1 MKQRT
6 SSRRRRGQI
15 IQNQHKLLATL
26 ALTFVL
32 LWVAAIAQQALQL
45 WAQQQ
50 RLDHY
55 GSWQAALYD
64 TNPGLNGELLQHQNL
79 DAVGQLTDCGEI
91 VNSAGMALARVGS
104 LDDTAKHLSRLV
116 FVAGNYPRADD
127 EIALEMSVLAGLGY
141 SFDVGQQIALPITF
155 TDSQGQQETQT
166 YQFTL
171 CGVLRSFSAG
181 WNGADAGPVSGIVS
195 QGFVDA
201 APGVRSYVELV
212 HGNYA
217 RVQDAS
223 ELSPLLSPDGAF
235 VLNSNAYPG
244 WQWDLESLMENGLLV
259 ILAVILGLFL
269 VACSI
274 VTWLWGNR
282 QRLQICSDVG
292 ATRRQLRRSL
302 SKRYVRAARQALAWI
317 SLPAAVLVLAGF
329 AALCLTGI
337 EITLFTLLPALAL
350 PAILCGVLAL
360 AGWCVLQICSRTGI
374 VWAKVGQAAAR
385 PGKAVLRHPV
395 TSLTALA
402 RRRALARPKQRMAA
416 LGMDIAFCVFA
427 FALVLAGGTAVALA
441 NNQDIAVPYSFVW
454 TASDPSGGFTDDD
467 IAQLARV
474 EGVSRV
480 VAAASPANS
489 WQVYTDA
496 GAAYKQQTLTWDSIE
511 DSGSPLVLNSAI
523 PMVSVYGFADE
534 AVLQELAT
542 QADTPVS
549 VDDLRQGQALL
560 WIDGGTGGT
569 LKPGDTVELN
579 TPGGPVSVQVAG
591 ILTGTPSLFN
601 PQTELLAQYAASG
614 SVSVFLTKPT
624 LDGLWGQEMLYNNVR
639 VYTQHLDTFELTS
652 TLVSRVPHTGDMTFD
667 NALEAKTQ
675 LWQQTNRRLL
685 FYGLVLA
692 ILLALYA
699 TLLYYTRSLSA
710 ARDRRDLALLHDL
723 GLPARSLR
731 RLAVVRD
738 AQRVPLLLLAGF
750 LIWLAGFFAY
760 VIGLNLT
767 LSTTSLSWQTVM
779 EAVRLLIRTWPFGTI
794 ATVLALVAVC
804 SPLVCWYQCK
814 NDLIVT

>member
-32 LWVAAIAQQALQL
+32 LWAAAIAQHALQL

-64 TNPGLNGELLQHQNL
+64 TNPGLNGKLLQHQNL
-79 DAVGQLTDCGEI
+79 DAVGQMTDCGEI
-91 VNSAGMALARVGS
+91 VNSAGLTLARVGS
-104 LDDTAKHLSRLV
+104 LDDTAKQLSRLA
-116 FVAGNYPRADD
+116 FVAGSYPRADD
-127 EIALEMSVLAGLGY
+127 EVALEMSVLAGLGY

-181 WNGADAGPVSGIVS
+181 WNAADAGPVSGIVS

-223 ELSPLLSPDGAF
+223 ELSALLSPEGAF

-302 SKRYVRAARQALAWI
+302 SKRYVRAARQAFAWI

-329 AALCLTGI
+329 AALCLAGI

-350 PAILCGVLAL
+350 PAILCGALAL
-360 AGWCVLQICSRTGI
+360 AGWCVLQLCSRTGI

-385 PGKAVLRHPV
+385 PGKAALRRPV
-395 TSLTALA
+395 TSLAALA

-427 FALVLAGGTAVALA
+427 FALVLASGSAVASA
-441 NNQDIAVPYSFVW
+441 NDQDIAWPYSFTW
-454 TASDPSGGFTDDD
+454 AASDPASGFDSEGVE
-467 IAQLARV
+467 QLARV

-480 VAAASPANS
+480 VAASSPAGS
-489 WQVYTDA
+489 WPVYTVTGVD
-496 GAAYKQQTLTWDSIE
+496 YEQQTLTWDGIE
-511 DSGSPLVLNSAI
+511 QSGSPLVLDGAI
-523 PMVSVYGFADE
+523 QDVSVYGFADE
-534 AVLQELAT
+534 AVLQDLAAL
-542 QADTPVS
+542 ADAPVS
-549 VDDLRQGQALL
+549 MGDLRRGQALL
-560 WIDGGTGGT
+560 RVDGGTDGT
-569 LKPGDTVELN
+569 LQPGDMVEIN

-591 ILTGTPSLFN
+591 ILTCECSLFN
-601 PQTELLAQYAASG
+601 PQTELLARYSAVGTA
-614 SVSVFLTKPT
+614 SVFFLKPE
-624 LDGLWGQEMLYNNVR
+624 LESLWGETMLYNDVR
-639 VYTQHLDTFELTS
+639 VYTQHLDTFELAS
-652 TLVSRVPHTGDMTFD
+652 TLVSRVPHTGDMMFD
-667 NALEAKTQ
+667 NVLESKTQ
-675 LWQQTNRRLL
+675 RWQQANRRLL

-692 ILLALYA
+692 MLLALYA

-723 GLPARSLR
+723 GVPARSLR

-738 AQRVPLLLLAGF
+738 ARRVLLILLAGF
-750 LIWLAGFFAY
+750 LIWLAGYFAY
-760 VIGLNLT
+760 VIGLNLAPAT
-767 LSTTSLSWQTVM
+767 RWSWQTVLDVVQM
-779 EAVRLLIRTWPFGTI
+779 LVRTWPFGAI
-794 ATVLALVAVC
+794 AAVLALVAAC
-804 SPLVCWYQCK
+804 PPLVCRYQCR
-814 NDLIVT
+814 NDRLVP

>member
-6 SSRRRRGQI
+6 SSRPRRGQI

-32 LWVAAIAQQALQL
+32 LWVGAIAQQALQL

-64 TNPGLNGELLQHQNL
+64 TNPGLHVELLQHQNL
-79 DAVGQLTDCGEI
+79 DEVGQMTACGEI
-91 VNSAGMALARVGS
+91 ANSSGLTLARVGS
-104 LDDTAKHLSRLV
+104 LDDTAKQLGRLA
-116 FVAGNYPRADD
+116 FVVGSYPQAED

-155 TDSQGQQETQT
+155 TGSQGRQETQT

-181 WNGADAGPVSGIVS
+181 WNSADAGPVSAIVS
-195 QGFVDA
+195 QSFVDA
-201 APGVRSYVELV
+201 VPGVCSYVELV

-217 RVQDAS
+217 GVQDAS
-223 ELSPLLSPDGAF
+223 ELSALLSQEGTF
-235 VLNSNAYPG
+235 IYNTNAYPG
-244 WQWDLESLMENGLLV
+244 WRWDLESLMENGLLV
-259 ILAVILGLFL
+259 ILAAVLGLFL

-292 ATRRQLRRSL
+292 ATRHQLRRSL
-302 SKRYVRAARQALAWI
+302 TKRYVRAARQAFAWI
-317 SLPAAVLVLAGF
+317 SLPAAVLVLAWG
-329 AALCLTGI
+329 AALRLAGVET
-337 EITLFTLLPALAL
+337 TLFILLPALVL
-350 PAILCGVLAL
+350 PAVLCGALVL
-360 AGWCVLQICSRTGI
+360 AGWCILQLCSLTGI

-385 PGKAVLRHPV
+385 PGKTALRCPV
-395 TSLTALA
+395 TSLAVLA

-427 FALVLAGGTAVALA
+427 FALVLAGGSAVAA
-441 NNQDIAVPYSFVW
+441 ARNQDIAVPYSFAW
-454 TASDPSGGFTDDD
+454 TAADPSDGFDS
-467 IAQLARV
+467 QGVEHLARV

-480 VAAASPANS
+480 IATARPANS

-496 GAAYKQQTLTWDSIE
+496 GAAYEQQTLTWDGIE
-511 DSGSPLVLNSAI
+511 QSGSPLVLDSTI

-534 AVLQELAT
+534 TVLQELAA
-542 QADTPVS
+542 QADMPVS
-549 VDDLRQGQALL
+549 MDDLRQGQALL
-560 WIDGGTGGT
+560 WIDGGISDT

-579 TPGGPVSVQVAG
+579 TPGGPVAVQVAG
-591 ILTGTPSLFN
+591 ILTGTPGLFN
-601 PQTELLAQYAASG
+601 PQTALLAQYAASG
-614 SVSVFLTKPT
+614 SASVYLTKPA
-624 LDGLWGQEMLYNNVR
+624 LDGLWGQEMLYNDVR
-639 VYTQHLDTFELTS
+639 VYTQHLDAFELTS
-652 TLVSRVPHTGDMTFD
+652 TLVSRVSHTGDMTFD
-667 NALEAKTQ
+667 NVLEAKTQ

-723 GLPARSLR
+723 GAPERSLR

-738 AQRVPLLLLAGF
+738 ARRVPLILLAGF

-767 LSTTSLSWQTVM
+767 LSATSLSWQTVM
-779 EAVRLLIRTWPFGTI
+779 EAMRLLTRTWPFGTI
-794 ATVLALVAVC
+794 AAALAMVAVC
-804 SPLVCWYQCK
+804 TPLVCWYQCR
-814 NDLIVT
+814 NDRIVT

>member
-32 LWVAAIAQQALQL
+32 LWVGAIAQQALQL
-45 WAQQQ
+45 WEQQQ

-79 DAVGQLTDCGEI
+79 DAVGQMTDCGEI
-91 VNSAGMALARVGS
+91 VNSAGLTLARVGS
-104 LDDTAKHLSRLV
+104 LDDTAKQLSRLA

-181 WNGADAGPVSGIVS
+181 WNAADAGPVSGIVS

-223 ELSPLLSPDGAF
+223 ELSALLSPDGAF

-244 WQWDLESLMENGLLV
+244 WRWDLESLMENGLLV

-302 SKRYVRAARQALAWI
+302 SKRYVRAARQAFAWI

-329 AALCLTGI
+329 AALCLAGI

-360 AGWCVLQICSRTGI
+360 AGGRFAALQPHRRCLGKGGAGRRPPRQGGPAPSGNQPGRAGPAQTADGGAWHGHCLLR
-374 VWAKVGQAAAR
+374 VRLCAGAGERQRRGLGER
-385 PGKAVLRHPV
+385 PGHR
-395 TSLTALA
+395 LA
-402 RRRALARPKQRMAA
+402 IQLY
-416 LGMDIAFCVFA
+416 L
-427 FALVLAGGTAVALA
+427 
-441 NNQDIAVPYSFVW
+441 
-454 TASDPSGGFTDDD
+454 GGF
-467 IAQLARV
+467 
-474 EGVSRV
+474 G
-480 VAAASPANS
+480 P
-489 WQVYTDA
+489 
-496 GAAYKQQTLTWDSIE
+496 
-511 DSGSPLVLNSAI
+511 
-523 PMVSVYGFADE
+523 
-534 AVLQELAT
+534 
-542 QADTPVS
+542 
-549 VDDLRQGQALL
+549 RQR
-560 WIDGGTGGT
+560 I
-569 LKPGDTVELN
+569 
-579 TPGGPVSVQVAG
+579 
-591 ILTGTPSLFN
+591 
-601 PQTELLAQYAASG
+601 
-614 SVSVFLTKPT
+614 
-624 LDGLWGQEMLYNNVR
+624 
-639 VYTQHLDTFELTS
+639 
-652 TLVSRVPHTGDMTFD
+652 
-667 NALEAKTQ
+667 
-675 LWQQTNRRLL
+675 
-685 FYGLVLA
+685 
-692 ILLALYA
+692 
-699 TLLYYTRSLSA
+699 
-710 ARDRRDLALLHDL
+710 
-723 GLPARSLR
+723 
-731 RLAVVRD
+731 
-738 AQRVPLLLLAGF
+738 
-750 LIWLAGFFAY
+750 
-760 VIGLNLT
+760 
-767 LSTTSLSWQTVM
+767 
-779 EAVRLLIRTWPFGTI
+779 
-794 ATVLALVAVC
+794 
-804 SPLVCWYQCK
+804 
-814 NDLIVT
+814 

>member
-32 LWVAAIAQQALQL
+32 LWVGTIAQQALQL

-79 DAVGQLTDCGEI
+79 DAVGQMTDCGEI
-91 VNSAGMALARVGS
+91 VNSAGLTLARVGS
-104 LDDTAKHLSRLV
+104 LDDTAKQLSRLA

-181 WNGADAGPVSGIVS
+181 WNAADAGPVSGIVS

-223 ELSPLLSPDGAF
+223 ELSALLSPDGAF

-302 SKRYVRAARQALAWI
+302 SKRYVRAARQAFAWI
-317 SLPAAVLVLAGF
+317 SLPAAVLVLAG
-329 AALCLTGI
+329 G
-337 EITLFTLLPALAL
+337 
-350 PAILCGVLAL
+350 
-360 AGWCVLQICSRTGI
+360 S
-374 VWAKVGQAAAR
+374 
-385 PGKAVLRHPV
+385 
-395 TSLTALA
+395 
-402 RRRALARPKQRMAA
+402 
-416 LGMDIAFCVFA
+416 
-427 FALVLAGGTAVALA
+427 AVASA
-441 NNQDIAVPYSFVW
+441 NDQDIAWPYSFTW
-454 TASDPSGGFTDDD
+454 AASDPASGFDSEGVE
-467 IAQLARV
+467 QLARV

-480 VAAASPANS
+480 VAASSPAGS
-489 WQVYTDA
+489 WPVYTVTGVD
-496 GAAYKQQTLTWDSIE
+496 YEQQTLTWDGIE
-511 DSGSPLVLNSAI
+511 QSGSPLVLDGAI
-523 PMVSVYGFADE
+523 QDVLVYGFADE
-534 AVLQELAT
+534 ALLQDLAAL
-542 QADTPVS
+542 ADAPVS
-549 VDDLRQGQALL
+549 MGDLRQGQALL
-560 WIDGGTGGT
+560 RVDGGTGGT
-569 LKPGDTVELN
+569 LQPGDMVEIN

-591 ILTGTPSLFN
+591 ILTCECSLFN
-601 PQTELLAQYAASG
+601 PQTDLLARYSAVGTA
-614 SVSVFLTKPT
+614 SVFFLKPE
-624 LDGLWGQEMLYNNVR
+624 LESLWGETMLYNDVR
-639 VYTQHLDTFELTS
+639 VYTQHLDTFELAS
-652 TLVSRVPHTGDMTFD
+652 TLASRVPHTGDMMFD
-667 NALEAKTQ
+667 NVLESKTQ
-675 LWQQTNRRLL
+675 RWQQANQRLL

-692 ILLALYA
+692 MLLALYA

-723 GLPARSLR
+723 GVPARSLR

-738 AQRVPLLLLAGF
+738 ARRVPLILLAGF
-750 LIWLAGFFAY
+750 LIWLAGYFAY
-760 VIGLNLT
+760 VIGLNLAPAT
-767 LSTTSLSWQTVM
+767 RRSWQTVLDVVQM
-779 EAVRLLIRTWPFGTI
+779 LVRTWPFGAI
-794 ATVLALVAVC
+794 AAVLALVALC
-804 SPLVCWYQCK
+804 PPLVCLYQCR
-814 NDLIVT
+814 NDRLVP